1 MKRGFVLKSA
11 GQVGNNSRNMG
22 PKSMNRS
29 YALPP
34 LGLHNQSF
42 LDKIS
47 SLGGG
52 GMQTRNDAR
61 ANINTLMSYHS

>member
-11 GQVGNNSRNMG
+11 GQGANNSRNMG

-34 LGLHNQSF
+34 LGIQNHSF

-52 GMQTRNDAR
+52 GMQTRNDGR
-61 ANINTLMSYHS
+61 VNINTIMSYHS